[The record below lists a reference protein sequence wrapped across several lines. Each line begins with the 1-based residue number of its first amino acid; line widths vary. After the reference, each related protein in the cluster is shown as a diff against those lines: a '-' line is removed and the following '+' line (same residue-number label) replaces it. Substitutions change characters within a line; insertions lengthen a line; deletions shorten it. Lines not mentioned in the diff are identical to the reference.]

1 VNQFIN
7 IFHSEED
14 IGAEDFDNEIWQ
26 NTEAVEISRYWSGA
40 GASPER
46 TALAGLIWTDAALL
60 VRFDCSQHEPFVVN
74 PHPQVEQKTNG
85 LWEQDV
91 CEIFVAPDSSRPERY
106 FEFEVAPTG
115 EWLDLG
121 IHQLPAGRETDFTY
135 NSGMKTAARI
145 VRNSFT
151 VILRVEWNAFGKKPE
166 SGDAWRG
173 NLFRCVGS
181 GETRGYLAWQP
192 TLTEKP
198 NFHVPAAFGW
208 LRFNR

>member
-1 VNQFIN
+1 
-7 IFHSEED
+7 
-14 IGAEDFDNEIWQ
+14 
-26 NTEAVEISRYWSGA
+26 
-40 GASPER
+40 
-46 TALAGLIWTDAALL
+46 
-60 VRFDCSQHEPFVVN
+60 
-74 PHPQVEQKTNG
+74 
-85 LWEQDV
+85 
-91 CEIFVAPDSSRPERY
+91 
-106 FEFEVAPTG
+106 
-115 EWLDLG
+115 
-121 IHQLPAGRETDFTY
+121 
-135 NSGMKTAARI
+135 MKTAARI

-166 SGDAWRG
+166 NGDAWRG